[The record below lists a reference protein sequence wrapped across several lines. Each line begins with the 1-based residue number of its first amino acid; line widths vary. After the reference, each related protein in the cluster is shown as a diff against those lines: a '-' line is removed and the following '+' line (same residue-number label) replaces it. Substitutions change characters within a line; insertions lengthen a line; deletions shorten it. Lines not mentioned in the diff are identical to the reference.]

1 MSGIVPGFLCPL
13 PMQLGI
19 GNPASSVI
27 ISILL
32 SASMFENHDYFRQE
46 NPAMARTQT
55 FIDRDANGWTTI
67 DFLPGVTLLPLA
79 QPVKDGSI
87 HRARLSS
94 GTVIP
99 IHTHPANEYVMGP

>member
-1 MSGIVPGFLCPL
+1 V
-13 PMQLGI
+13 
-19 GNPASSVI
+19 SSVI

-32 SASMFENHDYFRQE
+32 SASIFRNHDYFRQE
-46 NPAMARTQT
+46 NPAMARAQT

-99 IHTHPANEYVMGP
+99 ISHTPGRRVCDGP